1 MGADEVA
8 AVRAIVEEE
17 FAAYGSAV
25 RAARVTPTVVAL
37 RAKAATVVDAELSRL
52 AGRLSEEGVS
62 GHALEEIAQT
72 VRRVVDKLLH
82 APTVRVK
89 ELASSPDGEEYAA
102 ALRVLFDLDPRTVDA
117 VTRAEVESP
126 NSTGGEPVNSEPL
139 RLGSRKSPMAIAQ
152 SGDVARLITERT
164 GRRVEIVGVTTLGD
178 VSREQLTQIGG
189 TGVFVSALRESL
201 LRGEVDFAVH
211 SLKDLPTG
219 AAPGITLAAIPA
231 RDDPRDALVAR
242 DGAKLADLP
251 AGARIGTGSPRRAA
265 QLSMLRSDLTCVP
278 IRGNANT
285 RLAKVR
291 EGELDA
297 VVLAYAGLARIGH
310 TDLVSEI
317 FEPDDMVPAPGQG
330 ALAVECRADDTELA
344 ELLATIDHAP
354 TRAAVTA
361 ERSLLAAL
369 EAGCS
374 APVGAYADPDGQRTG
389 CTWRASY
396 LAYLRQV
403 SSLPYWTRAAASGRM
418 VIRERGEAEAADAAR
433 LGRELAAR
441 MLALGAA
448 GLMRAEKTNGN
459 DAHD

>member
-1 MGADEVA
+1 
-8 AVRAIVEEE
+8 
-17 FAAYGSAV
+17 
-25 RAARVTPTVVAL
+25 
-37 RAKAATVVDAELSRL
+37 
-52 AGRLSEEGVS
+52 
-62 GHALEEIAQT
+62 
-72 VRRVVDKLLH
+72 
-82 APTVRVK
+82 
-89 ELASSPDGEEYAA
+89 
-102 ALRVLFDLDPRTVDA
+102 
-117 VTRAEVESP
+117 
-126 NSTGGEPVNSEPL
+126 
-139 RLGSRKSPMAIAQ
+139 MAISQ

-178 VSREQLTQIGG
+178 VSKEQLTQIGG

-219 AAPGITLAAIPA
+219 SAPGILLAAIPS
-231 RDDPRDALVAR
+231 RDDPRDALVGR
-242 DGAKLADLP
+242 DGVKLADLSP
-251 AGARIGTGSPRRAA
+251 GARIGTGSPRRAA
-265 QLSMLRSDLTCVP
+265 QLSVLRSDITCVP

-285 RLAKVR
+285 RLAKVSG
-291 EGELDA
+291 GELDA

-330 ALAVECRADDTELA
+330 ALAVECRADDAELA
-344 ELLATIDHAP
+344 GLLATIDHAA

-374 APVGAYADPDGQRTG
+374 APVGAYAVGQAGTDRLQLDAVVLGVRSAAGQPGGLDG
-389 CTWRASY
+389 S
-396 LAYLRQV
+396 
-403 SSLPYWTRAAASGRM
+403 AASGTM
-418 VIRERGEAEAADAAR
+418 VVRERGEAGVADATR

-448 GLMRAEKTNGN
+448 DLMRAENTDGD

>member
-1 MGADEVA
+1 MN
-8 AVRAIVEEE
+8 
-17 FAAYGSAV
+17 
-25 RAARVTPTVVAL
+25 P
-37 RAKAATVVDAELSRL
+37 
-52 AGRLSEEGVS
+52 
-62 GHALEEIAQT
+62 
-72 VRRVVDKLLH
+72 
-82 APTVRVK
+82 
-89 ELASSPDGEEYAA
+89 
-102 ALRVLFDLDPRTVDA
+102 
-117 VTRAEVESP
+117 
-126 NSTGGEPVNSEPL
+126 EPL
-139 RLGSRKSPMAIAQ
+139 RLGSRRSPMAISQ
-152 SGDVARLITERT
+152 SGDVARLIAEQT

-178 VSREQLTQIGG
+178 VSREPVAQLGG

-231 RDDPRDALVAR
+231 RDDPRDALVGR
-242 DGAKLADLP
+242 DGVKLADLP

-265 QLSMLRSDLTCVP
+265 QLAVLRSEVTCVP

-291 EGELDA
+291 DGELDA

-310 TDLVSEI
+310 TDLVTEI

-330 ALAVECRADDTELA
+330 ALAVECRAGDAELA
-344 ELLATIDHAP
+344 GLLARIDHQP
-354 TRAAVTA
+354 TRDAVTA

-374 APVGAYADPDGQRTG
+374 APVGAYAASQASTG
-389 CTWRASY
+389 LLRLHAIVLGTTEVKVALGTPGVNPQPGVLDAGAS
-396 LAYLRQV
+396 
-403 SSLPYWTRAAASGRM
+403 SMTM
-418 VIRERGEAEAADAAR
+418 VVRERGEADAADAGR

-441 MLALGAA
+441 MLTLGAA
-448 GLMRAEKTNGN
+448 DLMGAKNDGE